1 MSLFNFETHIGRW
14 RVLLQTRDIHNK
26 AVTEDKLADEAV
38 TEEKLADE
46 AVTERSLANDAVTN
60 DKLAPHCVTNDK
72 LAPEAVTTEKLP
84 PHCVTNDKL
93 APEVV
98 EAKQLILSDASIEI
112 GDEGEIILA
121 YFQGSG
127 VIDADLDEDTGEIS
141 LTIQG

>member
-72 LAPEAVTTEKLP
+72 LAPE
-84 PHCVTNDKL
+84 
-93 APEVV
+93 VV